1 MVYWLDTASTP
12 DGNVMDVLFTTS
24 ETDDQITKPSE
35 FFSCQ
40 SLLAWVSAPSGLVA
54 NAVEVNS
61 GVATIPVAPFS
72 GAVIVGVRID

>member
-12 DGNVMDVLFTTS
+12 VGSVIDVLFTTS
-24 ETDDQITKPSE
+24 ATDDQITKPSE

-54 NAVEVNS
+54 NAVAVNV
-61 GVATIPVAPFS
+61 GVALMPVAPFS
-72 GAVIVGVRID
+72 GAVMVGVLID